1 MNPFINRNKF
11 LNMKRGLISK
21 LLEGSR
27 CDRSVDFYFR
37 LSKISFQVFD
47 IMCLLELKGEVT
59 ENVHILLC

>member
-1 MNPFINRNKF
+1 
-11 LNMKRGLISK
+11 MKRGLISK